1 MRHVKRKFLAVSI
14 LAALTGCSAGHSA
27 SPHPTASVPY
37 WYEAGLSE
45 AQAAIKGGL
54 SDTSSPDWCS
64 DLFSTVRLQ
73 TSIPY
78 PATSAGEAEW
88 LVGCESAIG

>member
-1 MRHVKRKFLAVSI
+1 MRNLKLS
-14 LAALTGCSAGHSA
+14 LLTGLTLVALMGCGAARSA

-45 AQAAIKGGL
+45 AQAAIKAGL
-54 SDTSSPDWCS
+54 SDTSSADWCA
-64 DLFSTVRLQ
+64 DLFSTVKLQ

-78 PATSAGEAEW
+78 PTTSAGEAEW
-88 LVGCESAIG
+88 LVGCESAIS